1 MVPIL
6 LSSSFPSLSFISDH
20 HTHMILFFFLSFISE
35 IQEWLKSEK
44 IDHHFEA
51 LKKHK
56 FDGKALV
63 ELKALL
69 LPPNPSFLSYVSD
82 LLKITELGETLRL
95 FAAIRRL

>member
-1 MVPIL
+1 
-6 LSSSFPSLSFISDH
+6 
-20 HTHMILFFFLSFISE
+20 MILFFLLHFISE

-69 LPPNPSFLSYVSD
+69 LPPNPSYVSD